1 MSKLFRGP
9 LTGKHVLIMLVTFFG
24 VVFAANGAFVYL
36 ARASWTGVE
45 TEDAYRIGLQ
55 YNHTLAEAEAQKAL
69 GWKIAA
75 FDLTKDEEQQVLMVR
90 LVDASGAPLR
100 GLAVAATVRRPTT
113 DSLDRQVTLSEGEDG
128 LYRAMLNL
136 PEPGQWEVEVVAT
149 RGPDRF
155 RAVHR
160 IIAS

>member
-9 LTGKHVLIMLVTFFG
+9 LTGRHVLIMLSVFFG
-24 VVFAANGAFVYL
+24 VVFAANGAFVYF

-45 TEDAYRIGLQ
+45 TEDAYRTGLQ
-55 YNHTLAEAEAQKAL
+55 YNRTLADAEAQKAL

-75 FDLTKDEEQQVLMVR
+75 FELTANEKHQVLTVR
-90 LVDASGAPLR
+90 LVDANGAPLR
-100 GLAVAATVRRPTT
+100 GLAIAAIVRRPTT
-113 DSLDRQVTLSEGEDG
+113 DSLDQQVTLREGEDG
-128 LYRAMLNL
+128 LYRVALDL
-136 PEPGQWEVEVVAT
+136 PESGQWEVEVIAT

-155 RAVHR
+155 RAIQR